1 MRTLL
6 IILLATPAFAVERRP
21 LRAPDSRETSAAEA
35 AAAPQTPF
43 RIDAA
48 AMRAGDVVLLPL
60 IWEFRATPP
69 VAMSTVLPTHRI
81 PPEWTGD
88 GWFSLTLDVPNE
100 IVTLPLAL
108 DIRTLGT
115 ADLYLD
121 GDRLGV
127 RAHEEAPVQLRFERA
142 GRHELAVHYTNPL
155 YERLSRVGWHSGFV
169 TRIGLADSVHR
180 VNIAANR
187 QASFPVWF
195 FTAVFL
201 SFGLLHFC
209 HWVFQRDA
217 IDHLWFAGLCF
228 TNALLA
234 FFLFYKPL
242 TTNPRFMLV
251 SEPAMNI
258 GGLLFGLFGV
268 RFVYGLF
275 PWRHA
280 KRVLRVMVVIALPIA
295 VWTMFDT
302 YRALPFVFVF
312 MLLSCVELGRV
323 VLTAWSKGAQLIGVG
338 VLTLALAFT
347 LALLRNLGILAPKFL
362 PGGNYIAFTSMVVLI
377 ATMSLYLSREFARAQ
392 QQLMQRKLLEA
403 EYQRKTS
410 ELEEAR
416 ALQMSMLPREIPEH
430 ARLDIATW
438 IATASEVGGDYY
450 DFAVNEDAL
459 LLAIG
464 DATGHGMRAGTMVT
478 ATKALFGGLSGENLA
493 RELTETSRALRRMN
507 LRRVAMSLTL
517 ARFDHTQM
525 LVAAAGMPPV
535 YVCRADHKIECLDL
549 PGSPLCTVDYPYRQI
564 EVPLASGDFV
574 VFMSDGLPELR
585 NEDGEMVG
593 YDRVLTQLERS
604 AAKTARELIG
614 ELVAFSESWRGAR
627 PLDDDM
633 TFVAVRVK

>member
-1 MRTLL
+1 VRTLL
-6 IILLATPAFAVERRP
+6 VILLATSAY
-21 LRAPDSRETSAAEA
+21 AAE
-35 AAAPQTPF
+35 PF
-43 RIDAA
+43 KIDAA
-48 AMRAGDVVLLPL
+48 VVRAGGLVWLRTT
-60 IWEFRATPP
+60 WEFRATPP
-69 VAMSTVLPTHRI
+69 IPMSTILPTHRI
-81 PPEWTGD
+81 PPEWKGD
-88 GWFSLTLDVPNE
+88 GWFALTLDVPSE
-100 IVTLPLAL
+100 VVDVPLAL

-115 ADLYLD
+115 SDIYLD
-121 GDRLGV
+121 SYRLGT
-127 RAHEEAPVQLRFERA
+127 RAHEESFVPFQFDQA
-142 GRHELAVHYTNPL
+142 GRHELLIHYTNPL
-155 YERLSRVGWHSGFV
+155 YQRLSRAGWHSGFYV
-169 TRIGLADSVHR
+169 RLGLAEAVQR
-180 VNIAANR
+180 VTVAESR
-187 QASFPVWF
+187 RASFPVWF
-195 FTAVFL
+195 YTAVFL

-234 FFLFYKPL
+234 FFLFYKSL
-242 TTNPRFMLV
+242 TTDPRFMIV
-251 SEPAMNI
+251 SEPIMNLC
-258 GGLLFGLFGV
+258 GLMFGLFGV

-275 PWRHA
+275 PWRYA
-280 KRVLRVMVVIALPIA
+280 KHVLRVMLAIALVIA
-295 VWTMFDT
+295 VWSMFDT

-312 MLLSCVELGRV
+312 MLLSCIELGRV

-338 VLTLALAFT
+338 VLTLALAFA

-392 QQLMQRKLLEA
+392 QELMQRKLLEA
-403 EYQRKTS
+403 EYQRKTA

-416 ALQMSMLPREIPEH
+416 ALQMSMLPREIPAH

-450 DFAVNEDAL
+450 DFVVKNDAL

-478 ATKALFGGLSGENLA
+478 ATKALFGGLAGENLA
-493 RELTETSRALRRMN
+493 GELARTSRLLRRMN
-507 LRRVAMSLTL
+507 MRRVAMSLTL
-517 ARFDHTQM
+517 ARFDHTHM

-535 YVCRADHKIECLDL
+535 YIRRADHTVECLDL
-549 PGSPLCTVDYPYRQI
+549 PGSPLGTVDFPYRQT

-574 VFMSDGLPELR
+574 VFMSDGLPELH

-593 YDRVLTQLERS
+593 YDRVLLQLERS
-604 AAKTARELIG
+604 AAKTARELIA